1 MDCSW
6 IVPESIIIVES
17 TDNRLYIDDESSVPK
32 AYVVFGD
39 NKKSLEN
46 AHNWAGKGA
55 VDREISGST
64 EFTFEILECAG
75 HSSQGGKLS
84 FWNCRI
90 RNTDENIDVSV
101 GVNSEILCRLLRET
115 TFINGACQGNV
126 ILAKYDGQLG
136 VVCKGTK
143 SYNEAI
149 QSQRKK
155 DSLKKGKTTK
165 WEKGFEYRTQTTSDI
180 WIGDAYR
187 PLTVETDYFNKYTY
201 DLRDIGKKFHVIM
214 ETWCVESNSCDG
226 CNDCAWKYTKFVK
239 SFPSRQKND
248 SIYFS
253 DQSLEKLICSCVDN
267 GVNKAL
273 SGADYYRSDPLDCL
287 ISVDGKI
294 TDDMMNNFK
303 ASFDKMIDRYDGS
316 FRNRKHIVICGDGEH
331 VFSDVKDA
339 YDFIVQILNW
349 FREAK

>member
-6 IVPESIIIVES
+6 AVPYKITIVES
-17 TDNRLYIDDESSVPK
+17 PNNRLYIDDESSIPK

-46 AHNWAGKGA
+46 AHRWAGKDA
-55 VDREISGST
+55 VDKTVLGNT

-75 HSSQGGKLS
+75 HNSQGGKLS

-90 RNTDENIDVSV
+90 RNTDESIDVSV
-101 GVNSEILCRLLRET
+101 GINSEILFLLLKET
-115 TFINGACQGNV
+115 TFIDGFCKGNV

-143 SYNEAI
+143 SYDEAI
-149 QSQRKK
+149 KSQGIK

-165 WEKGFEYRTQTTSDI
+165 WEKGFEYRTQNTSDI
-180 WIGDAYR
+180 WIGDAYK
-187 PLTVETDYFNKYTY
+187 PITVETDYFTKYTY
-201 DLRDIGKKFHVIM
+201 DLRNIGKKFHVIM
-214 ETWCVESNSCDG
+214 ETWCVESNSGKD
-226 CNDCAWKYTKFVK
+226 CNDYAWECAKFVE

-248 SIYFS
+248 GIYFS
-253 DQSLEKLICSCVDN
+253 DKSLEKLICSCIDN
-267 GVNKAL
+267 GVTKTL
-273 SGADYYRSDPLDCL
+273 SGSICDPWNCL

-294 TDDMMNNFK
+294 TDGMMNNFK
-303 ASFDKMIDRYDGS
+303 VAFDKMIDRYEGS
-316 FRNRKHIVICGDGEH
+316 FRNRKHIVICDDGEH

-339 YDFIVQILNW
+339 YDFIVQILNE
-349 FREAK
+349 FR